1 MIVGLSANLQLFRHS
16 AKSKRSGNRFPVDFL
31 RHYAI
36 KIDCTYINLLAL
48 KAIII
53 AQIET
58 FLNILILII
67 FIMPKY
73 VNIKSYSIK
82 IRKTNCFF
90 SDVPAGFILQASC
103 QSDHR
108 KKLRWLPLKELS
120 LMKPKLLS

>member
-1 MIVGLSANLQLFRHS
+1 M
-16 AKSKRSGNRFPVDFL
+16 
-31 RHYAI
+31 
-36 KIDCTYINLLAL
+36 NLLAL

-90 SDVPAGFILQASC
+90 SDVPAGFICRHHASPITG
-103 QSDHR
+103 
-108 KKLRWLPLKELS
+108 KN
-120 LMKPKLLS
+120 